1 MSAATFL
8 SDPAPNVPIAIGNV
22 RVSGGVSVRCERR
35 FGESRIVDTR
45 ERDGYKVRSP
55 RRSSPPEAVLI
66 NTGGGIAAGDDILH
80 DIHVDDDADLTVTT
94 QASERIYRSSDGAT
108 SKVDT
113 RIVLGA
119 GAGLNWLPQDTIIF
133 DRSRLQRAISADI
146 VRSSTLLLAETLVL
160 GRAAMGETLA
170 QGLFRDQWRVRR
182 DDRLVFAENVLMR
195 DETYRCFSEAVM
207 AGGSQALLTLV
218 FLAPDAEDKLGPVR
232 EVLASAELD
241 CAASAWNSM
250 LVVRGMALKTE
261 WIRLLMSEIVPALGR
276 GTLPR
281 VWST

>member
-8 SDPAPNVPIAIGNV
+8 SNPAPDVPIAIGNV

-35 FGESRIVDTR
+35 LGESRIVDTR

-94 QASERIYRSSDGAT
+94 QASERIYRSSGGAT

-182 DDRLVFAENVLMR
+182 DGRLVFAENVLMR
-195 DETYRCFSEAVM
+195 DETYRRFSEAVM

-261 WIRLLMSEIVPALGR
+261 RIRHLMSEIVPALGR